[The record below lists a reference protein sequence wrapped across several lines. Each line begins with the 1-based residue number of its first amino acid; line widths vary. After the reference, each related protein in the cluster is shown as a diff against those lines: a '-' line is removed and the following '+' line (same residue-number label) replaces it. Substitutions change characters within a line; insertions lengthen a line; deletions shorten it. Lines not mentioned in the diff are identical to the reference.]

1 MKFLSFFH
9 PIFSLFLSFFH
20 PIFSLFL
27 SFFHPMFSLE
37 KMAQEFF
44 SYSLLVCFKL
54 NRDLCPINF
63 KRIETFKKGEKIGK
77 YVINSFIKKGI
88 VAESYTVLGP
98 DDMMY
103 FMKVFDLRSIPRE
116 QLFEGKEVYEIQL
129 CKELNT
135 DENQNVIRYVDN
147 GEVRKGNQTFHYL
160 VTEFYRGVLL
170 SEAVISEGPFDL
182 EDAVQITLCVL
193 SGLSFIH
200 SRALIHNDI
209 RPSNIM
215 LQELEDG
222 MLMPTIIDLGH
233 ISYMVKGRPTFS
245 VEDLKPF
252 FRAPETFRAV
262 YTVKSD
268 IFSTG
273 ALLYFLIFG
282 KSPWEVDL
290 AAANGDKKLVADAV
304 KKARKQDLIL
314 ETEEV
319 QLPDYM
325 KAILLKALAKKP
337 DDRFAS
343 AADFAQA
350 LLEQVM
356 PELAKKMEEENPNPQ
371 AETPDH
377 DNSGPTITFKKGS
390 GSGFDNVT
398 GRDELKEQL
407 RKEVLFALQ
416 NPEKAKLY
424 KLPAING
431 VLLYG
436 PPGCGKSLVL
446 ESFAEELGFN
456 YSIIKGVEMG
466 HIYQDGVLDNLQRV
480 FDAAEIK
487 APFVLCFDE
496 IEFIAPNP
504 NGEGEDSNITQQ
516 ISALFGMMNNCSKK
530 GILVVATTNR
540 PDLIDQAIMRVG
552 CFDRVFFVPQP
563 DFEARK
569 DIFIDHLKE
578 RPCEE
583 LDFDELAK
591 MSDDFNAGD
600 ITEAVNEAAMTAA
613 YNDVPISQKIL
624 VDVLKYKNPTYS
636 TKTRIGF
643 NKN

>member
-1 MKFLSFFH
+1 M
-9 PIFSLFLSFFH
+9 
-20 PIFSLFL
+20 
-27 SFFHPMFSLE
+27 
-37 KMAQEFF
+37 
-44 SYSLLVCFKL
+44 
-54 NRDLCPINF
+54 
-63 KRIETFKKGEKIGK
+63 ETFKKGEKVGK
-77 YVINSFIKKGI
+77 YVIHSFIKKGI

-103 FMKVFDLRSIPRE
+103 FMKIYDFRSIPHE
-116 QLFEGKEVYEIQL
+116 QLFEGKEVYEIHL

-147 GEVRKGNQTFHYL
+147 GEVKKGNEVYHYL
-160 VTEFYRGVLL
+160 VTEFYRGKLL
-170 SEAVISEGPFDL
+170 FDAVREEGCFDL

-200 SRALIHNDI
+200 SRAMIHNDI

-215 LQELEDG
+215 LQELDDG

-233 ISYMVKGRPTFS
+233 ISYMVKGRPTF
-245 VEDLKPF
+245 VDEDLMPY
-252 FRAPETFRAV
+252 FRAPETFRSV

-273 ALLYFLIFG
+273 ALLYFLMFG
-282 KSPWEVDL
+282 KSPWEEMDL
-290 AAANGDKKLVADAV
+290 RVYDGDKEKIADAV
-304 KKARKQDLIL
+304 KKARKQDLVL

-319 QLPDYM
+319 KLPDYM

-343 AADFAQA
+343 AAEFAQA
-350 LLEQVM
+350 LFEQVM
-356 PELAKKMEEENPNPQ
+356 PELAKRMEEEEARPQ
-371 AETPDH
+371 AEQQGQ

-416 NPEKAKLY
+416 NPEKAKQY

-446 ESFAEELGFN
+446 KSFAEELGFN
-456 YSIIKGVEMG
+456 YTVISGPEMG
-466 HIYQDGVLDNLQRV
+466 HIYQEGVLDNLQRV

-487 APFVLCFDE
+487 APFVICIDE
-496 IEFIAPNP
+496 LEFVAPNP
-504 NGEGEDSNITQQ
+504 NAEGEENVTPQ
-516 ISALFGMMNNCSKK
+516 ISALYSMMNECSKK

-540 PDLIDQAIMRVG
+540 PDLIDQSIMRIG

-569 DIFIDHLKE
+569 DIFMAHLKE
-578 RPCEE
+578 RPCDE

-591 MSDDFNAGD
+591 LSDDFNAGD

-643 NKN
+643 NKGKA

>member
-1 MKFLSFFH
+1 M
-9 PIFSLFLSFFH
+9 
-20 PIFSLFL
+20 
-27 SFFHPMFSLE
+27 
-37 KMAQEFF
+37 Q
-44 SYSLLVCFKL
+44 
-54 NRDLCPINF
+54 
-63 KRIETFKKGEKIGK
+63 TFKKGEKIGK

-103 FMKVFDLRSIPRE
+103 FMKVFDLRSIPHE

-129 CKELNT
+129 CKELNS
-135 DENQNVIRYVDN
+135 DENQNVVRYVDN
-147 GEVRKGNQTFHYL
+147 GEVKKGNAVYHYL
-160 VTEFYRGVLL
+160 VTEFYRGMLL
-170 SEAVISEGPFDL
+170 FDAVRQGGRFDL

-215 LQELEDG
+215 LQELDDG

-233 ISYMVKGRPTFS
+233 ISYMVKGRPTFAD
-245 VEDLKPF
+245 EDLMPY

-273 ALLYFLIFG
+273 ALLYFLLFG
-282 KSPWEVDL
+282 KSPWEEIDL
-290 AAANGDKKLVADAV
+290 RTFEGDKQKIAEAL
-304 KKARKQDLIL
+304 KKARKQDLVL
-314 ETEEV
+314 ETDEV
-319 QLPDYM
+319 KLPDYM
-325 KAILLKALAKKP
+325 KAILLKALAKKA

-343 AADFAQA
+343 AAEFAQA
-350 LLEQVM
+350 LFEQVM
-356 PELAKKMEEENPNPQ
+356 PELAKRMEEEEAKPQ
-371 AETPDH
+371 DEAQVQ
-377 DNSGPTITFKKGS
+377 DNSGPVITFKKGS

-456 YSIIKGVEMG
+456 YSIIRGPEMG
-466 HIYQDGVLDNLQRV
+466 HIYQEGVLDNLQRV

-487 APFVLCFDE
+487 APFVICIDE
-496 IEFIAPNP
+496 LEFVAPNP
-504 NGEGEDSNITQQ
+504 NAEGEENVTPQ
-516 ISALFGMMNNCSKK
+516 ISALYGMMNGCSKK

-540 PDLIDQAIMRVG
+540 PDLIDQSIMRIG

-569 DIFIDHLKE
+569 DIFIDHLKD

-583 LDFDELAK
+583 LDYDELAR

-643 NKN
+643 NKK

>member
-1 MKFLSFFH
+1 M
-9 PIFSLFLSFFH
+9 
-20 PIFSLFL
+20 
-27 SFFHPMFSLE
+27 
-37 KMAQEFF
+37 
-44 SYSLLVCFKL
+44 
-54 NRDLCPINF
+54 
-63 KRIETFKKGEKIGK
+63 ETFKKGEKIGK
-77 YVINSFIKKGI
+77 YVIHSFIKKGI
-88 VAESYTVLGP
+88 VAESYSVLGP

-103 FMKVFDLRSIPRE
+103 FMKIYDFHSIPHE
-116 QLFEGKEVYEIQL
+116 QLFEGKEVYEIHL

-147 GEVRKGNQTFHYL
+147 GEVKKGNVVYHYL
-160 VTEFYRGVLL
+160 VTEFYRGVTLY
-170 SEAVISEGPFDL
+170 EAVRKDGRFDL

-193 SGLSFIH
+193 SGLAYIH
-200 SRALIHNDI
+200 SCALIHNDI

-215 LQELEDG
+215 LQELDDG

-233 ISYMVKGRPTFS
+233 ISYMVKGRPTFA
-245 VEDLKPF
+245 VEDLMPY
-252 FRAPETFRAV
+252 FRAPETFRSV

-282 KSPWEVDL
+282 KSPWEVVDL
-290 AAANGDKKLVADAV
+290 RPFDGDKEMITGAV
-304 KKARKQDLIL
+304 RMARKKDLIL

-319 QLPDYM
+319 KLPDYL

-337 DDRFAS
+337 EDRFAS
-343 AADFAQA
+343 ANEFAQV
-350 LLEQVM
+350 LYEQVM
-356 PELAKKMEEENPNPQ
+356 PELAKRVEEDNANAEPQ
-371 AETPDH
+371 TEDEGEVNAPIF
-377 DNSGPTITFKKGS
+377 TIKKGS

-398 GRDELKEQL
+398 GRDELKEQI

-424 KLPAING
+424 RLPAING

-446 ESFAEELGFN
+446 RSFAEELGFN
-456 YSIIKGVEMG
+456 YTIIKGPEMG

-496 IEFIAPNP
+496 LEFIAPNP
-504 NGEGEDSNITQQ
+504 NGDGQDGSITPQ
-516 ISALFGMMNNCSKK
+516 ITTLFGMMNNCSQK

-540 PDLIDQAIMRVG
+540 PDLIDQSIMRVG
-552 CFDRVFFVPQP
+552 CFDRVFYVPQP

-569 DIFIDHLKE
+569 DIFMAHLKD

-591 MSDDFNAGD
+591 MAADFNAGD
-600 ITEAVNEAAMTAA
+600 IAEAVDEAAMTAA

-643 NKN
+643 NKK

>member
-1 MKFLSFFH
+1 MPKY
-9 PIFSLFLSFFH
+9 FSR
-20 PIFSLFL
+20 
-27 SFFHPMFSLE
+27 M
-37 KMAQEFF
+37 Q
-44 SYSLLVCFKL
+44 
-54 NRDLCPINF
+54 
-63 KRIETFKKGEKIGK
+63 TFKKGEKIGK
-77 YVINSFIKKGI
+77 YVIHSFIKKGI

-103 FMKVFDLRSIPRE
+103 FMKIYDLRSIPHE

-147 GEVRKGNQTFHYL
+147 GEVKKSNTVYHYL
-160 VTEFYRGVLL
+160 VTEFYRGKLL
-170 SEAVISEGPFDL
+170 LNAVREEGRFDL

-193 SGLSFIH
+193 AGLSYIH
-200 SRALIHNDI
+200 SCALIHNDI

-215 LQELEDG
+215 LQELDDG

-233 ISYMVKGRPTFS
+233 ISYMVKGRPTFAD
-245 VEDLKPF
+245 EDLMPY
-252 FRAPETFRAV
+252 FRAPETFRSV

-273 ALLYFLIFG
+273 ALLYFLLFS
-282 KSPWEVDL
+282 KAPWEDL
-290 AAANGDKKLVADAV
+290 DLRTFKGDKQKIADAV
-304 KKARKQDLIL
+304 KKARKKDLIL

-319 QLPDYM
+319 RLPDYM
-325 KAILLKALAKKP
+325 KGILQKALAKKP
-337 DDRFAS
+337 EDRFAS
-343 AADFAQA
+343 AGEFAQA
-350 LLEQVM
+350 LFEQAM
-356 PELAKKMEEENPNPQ
+356 PDLAKMMVEEEGNGESQ
-371 AETPDH
+371 ADTQNQ
-377 DNSGPTITFKKGS
+377 DNSAPPIIIKKGS
-390 GSGFDNVT
+390 GNGFDNVT

-416 NPEKAKLY
+416 NPEKAKAY
-424 KLPAING
+424 RLPAING

-466 HIYQDGVLDNLQRV
+466 HIYQDGVLDNLQRI

-487 APFVLCFDE
+487 SPFVLCFDE
-496 IEFIAPNP
+496 LEFVAPNS
-504 NGEGEDSNITQQ
+504 NLDGEEGNITPQ
-516 ISALFGMMNNCSKK
+516 ISAFFGMLNNCSSK

-569 DIFIDHLKE
+569 DIFMAHLKD

-591 MSDDFNAGD
+591 MADDFNAGD
-600 ITEAVNEAAMTAA
+600 IAETVNEAAMTAA

-624 VDVLKYKNPTYS
+624 VDVLKYKHPTYS
-636 TKTRIGF
+636 SKTRIGF
-643 NKN
+643 TKN

>member
-1 MKFLSFFH
+1 M
-9 PIFSLFLSFFH
+9 
-20 PIFSLFL
+20 
-27 SFFHPMFSLE
+27 
-37 KMAQEFF
+37 
-44 SYSLLVCFKL
+44 
-54 NRDLCPINF
+54 
-63 KRIETFKKGEKIGK
+63 ETFKRGEKIGK
-77 YVINSFIKKGI
+77 YVINSFIKKGA

-103 FMKVFDLRSIPRE
+103 FMKIYDFGKIPHE
-116 QLFEGKEVYEIQL
+116 QLFQGKEVYEIQL

-135 DENQNVIRYVDN
+135 DENQNVVRYVDN
-147 GEVRKGNQTFHYL
+147 GEVRKGSVSYHYL
-160 VTEFYRGVLL
+160 VTEFYRGISLYD
-170 SEAVISEGPFDL
+170 AVRNEGRFDL

-193 SGLSFIH
+193 TGLTFIH

-215 LQELEDG
+215 LQEMDDG
-222 MLMPTIIDLGH
+222 MFLPTIIDLGH
-233 ISYMVKGRPTFS
+233 ISYMVKGRPTFID
-245 VEDLKPF
+245 EDLMPY

-282 KSPWEVDL
+282 NSPWETMDL
-290 AAANGDKKLVADAV
+290 RTLEGDKQKIADAV
-304 KKARKQDLIL
+304 KKARKQDLVL
-314 ETEEV
+314 ETDEV

-337 DDRFAS
+337 DDRFTS
-343 AADFAQA
+343 AAEFAQA
-350 LLEQVM
+350 LYEQVM
-356 PELAKKMEEENPNPQ
+356 PELAKRMEEN
-371 AETPDH
+371 ETQNGDSS
-377 DNSGPTITFKKGS
+377 DLQQQSGGAVQITFKKGS
-390 GSGFDNVT
+390 GNGFDKVT
-398 GRDELKEQL
+398 GRDDLKEQL

-416 NPEKAKLY
+416 NPEKAEKY

-456 YSIIKGVEMG
+456 YSMIKAAEFGN
-466 HIYQDGVLDNLQRV
+466 IYQEGVLDNLQRL

-496 IEFIAPNP
+496 MEFLAPNP
-504 NGEGEDSNITQQ
+504 KADGEEVGVTAQ
-516 ISALFGMMNNCSKK
+516 ISALFGLLNDCSKK

-540 PDLIDQAIMRVG
+540 PDMIDQSIMRVG

-569 DIFIDHLKE
+569 DIFMDHLKD

-636 TKTRIGF
+636 TKTKIGF

>member
-1 MKFLSFFH
+1 M
-9 PIFSLFLSFFH
+9 
-20 PIFSLFL
+20 
-27 SFFHPMFSLE
+27 
-37 KMAQEFF
+37 Q
-44 SYSLLVCFKL
+44 
-54 NRDLCPINF
+54 
-63 KRIETFKKGEKIGK
+63 TFKKGEKIGK
-77 YVINSFIKKGI
+77 YVINSFIKKGA

-103 FMKVFDLRSIPRE
+103 FMKIYELQSIPRE

-129 CKELNT
+129 CKELNS
-135 DENQNVIRYVDN
+135 DDYANVVRYVDN
-147 GEVRKGNQTFHYL
+147 GEVKKSNVVYHYL
-160 VTEFYRGVLL
+160 VTEFYRGITLYD
-170 SEAVISEGPFDL
+170 AVRNEGRFDL

-215 LQELEDG
+215 LQELDDG

-233 ISYMVKGRPTFS
+233 ISYMVKGRPTFAD
-245 VEDLKPF
+245 EDLMPY
-252 FRAPETFRAV
+252 FRAPETFRSV

-273 ALLYFLIFG
+273 ALLYFLMFG
-282 KSPWEVDL
+282 KSPWEDMDL
-290 AAANGDKKLVADAV
+290 RPFNGDKKKIADAV

-314 ETEEV
+314 ETDEV
-319 QLPDYM
+319 KLPDYM
-325 KAILLKALAKKP
+325 KAILLKAMAKKP
-337 DDRFAS
+337 EDRFGS
-343 AADFAQA
+343 AAEFAQD
-350 LLEQVM
+350 LMQQVM
-356 PELAKKMEEENPNPQ
+356 PELAKRMEEGEPNTQ
-371 AETPDH
+371 QEEEQEQ
-377 DNSGPTITFKKGS
+377 DNKAPIITFKKGS

-466 HIYQDGVLDNLQRV
+466 HIYQQGVLDNLQRV

-496 IEFIAPNP
+496 LEFIAPNP
-504 NGEGEDSNITQQ
+504 NGDGEEGNITPQ
-516 ISALFGMMNNCSKK
+516 ISAFFGMLNHCSEK

-569 DIFIDHLKE
+569 DIFMDHLKD

-583 LDFDELAK
+583 LDYDELAK
-591 MSDDFNAGD
+591 ISDDFNAGD

-643 NKN
+643 NKS

>member
-1 MKFLSFFH
+1 M
-9 PIFSLFLSFFH
+9 
-20 PIFSLFL
+20 
-27 SFFHPMFSLE
+27 
-37 KMAQEFF
+37 
-44 SYSLLVCFKL
+44 
-54 NRDLCPINF
+54 
-63 KRIETFKKGEKIGK
+63 ETFKKGEKIGK
-77 YVINSFIKKGI
+77 YVIDSFIKKGV

-103 FMKVFDLRSIPRE
+103 FMKVFDLKSIPHE
-116 QLFEGKEVYEIQL
+116 QLFEGKEVYEIHL

-147 GEVRKGNQTFHYL
+147 GEVKKGNQTFHYL
-160 VTEFYRGVLL
+160 VTEFYRGISLL
-170 SEAVISEGPFDL
+170 DAVKQDGRFDL
-182 EDAVQITLCVL
+182 EDAVQIILCVL

-215 LQELEDG
+215 LQELDDG

-233 ISYMVKGRPTFS
+233 ISYMVQGRPTFS
-245 VEDLKPF
+245 VEDLMPY

-282 KSPWEVDL
+282 KSPWEMMDL
-290 AAANGDKKLVADAV
+290 RNVRDKKKIADAV
-304 KKARKQDLIL
+304 KKARMQDLIL

-319 QLPDYM
+319 KLPDYV
-325 KAILLKALAKKP
+325 KVILQKALAKRP
-337 DDRFAS
+337 NDRFAS
-343 AADFAQA
+343 AAEFAQA

-356 PELAKKMEEENPNPQ
+356 PELAKRIEEDETNPQ
-371 AETPDH
+371 AEAQSQ
-377 DNSGPTITFKKGS
+377 DNSGPTITIRKGS

-416 NPEKAKLY
+416 NPEKAKMY
-424 KLPAING
+424 KLPTING

-446 ESFAEELGFN
+446 SSFAEELGFN
-456 YSIIKGVEMG
+456 YTIIRGPEMG

-487 APFVLCFDE
+487 APFVICIDE
-496 IEFIAPNP
+496 LEFLAPNP
-504 NGEGEDSNITQQ
+504 NAEGEENVTPQ
-516 ISALFGMMNNCSKK
+516 ISALYGMMNECSKK

-540 PDLIDQAIMRVG
+540 PDLIDQSIMRIG

-569 DIFIDHLKE
+569 DIFMDHLKD

-643 NKN
+643 HK

>member
-1 MKFLSFFH
+1 M
-9 PIFSLFLSFFH
+9 
-20 PIFSLFL
+20 
-27 SFFHPMFSLE
+27 
-37 KMAQEFF
+37 
-44 SYSLLVCFKL
+44 
-54 NRDLCPINF
+54 
-63 KRIETFKKGEKIGK
+63 ETFKKGEKIGK
-77 YVINSFIKKGI
+77 YVINSFIKKGA
-88 VAESYTVLGP
+88 VAESYTALGP

-103 FMKVFDLRSIPRE
+103 FIKVFDLGSIPKE

-129 CKELNT
+129 CRELHSE
-135 DENQNVIRYVDN
+135 ENENVIRFVDK
-147 GEVRKGNQTFHYL
+147 GEVRKGENRYHYL
-160 VTEFYRGVLL
+160 VTEFYRGELL
-170 SEAVISEGPFDL
+170 SDSVAQEGPFDL

-193 SGLSFIH
+193 NGLTYIH

-215 LQELEDG
+215 LQEMDDG
-222 MLMPTIIDLGH
+222 MLLPTIIDLGH
-233 ISYMVKGRPTFS
+233 ISYMVKGRPTFY
-245 VEDLKPF
+245 VDDLMPF
-252 FRAPETFRAV
+252 YRAPETFRGI

-273 ALLYFLIFG
+273 ALLYYLIFG
-282 KSPWEVDL
+282 KAPWETDL
-290 AAANGDKKLVADAV
+290 TACQGDKNKIKDSVKTARRAELV
-304 KKARKQDLIL
+304 L
-314 ETEEV
+314 ETEKIK
-319 QLPDYM
+319 LPDYM
-325 KAILLKALAKKP
+325 KAILTKALDKKP
-337 DDRFAS
+337 DKRFGTAEEFS
-343 AADFAQA
+343 QA
-350 LLEQVM
+350 LIEHLM
-356 PELAKKMEEENPNPQ
+356 PESTQMEEQQ
-371 AETPDH
+371 AENEESQNTTVIP
-377 DNSGPTITFKKGS
+377 ITFKKGS
-390 GSGFDNVT
+390 GNGFDNVT

-416 NPEKAKLY
+416 NPEKAKIY
-424 KLPAING
+424 RLPAING

-456 YSIIKGVEMG
+456 YTMIKAAEFGN
-466 HIYQDGVLDNLQRV
+466 IYQDGVLDNLQRL

-496 IEFIAPNP
+496 LEFLAPNP
-504 NGEGEDSNITQQ
+504 NADGEESTITPQ
-516 ISALFGMMNNCSKK
+516 IASLFGMINECSQK
-530 GILVVATTNR
+530 GLLVAATTNR

-569 DIFIDHLKE
+569 DIFREHLKN

-591 MSDDFNAGD
+591 ISDDFNAGD

-636 TKTRIGF
+636 TKKRIGF

>member
-1 MKFLSFFH
+1 M
-9 PIFSLFLSFFH
+9 
-20 PIFSLFL
+20 
-27 SFFHPMFSLE
+27 
-37 KMAQEFF
+37 
-44 SYSLLVCFKL
+44 
-54 NRDLCPINF
+54 
-63 KRIETFKKGEKIGK
+63 ETFKKGEKIGK

-103 FMKVFDLRSIPRE
+103 FMKIYELRSIPHE

-135 DENQNVIRYVDN
+135 VENQNVVRYVDN
-147 GEVRKGNQTFHYL
+147 GEVKKGNTVYHYL

-170 SEAVISEGPFDL
+170 LDAVREEGRFDL

-200 SRALIHNDI
+200 SCALIHNDI

-233 ISYMVKGRPTFS
+233 ISYMVKGRPTFAD
-245 VEDLKPF
+245 EDLMPY
-252 FRAPETFRAV
+252 FRAPETFRSV

-282 KSPWEVDL
+282 KSPWETMDL
-290 AAANGDKKLVADAV
+290 RPLAGDKQKIAEAV
-304 KKARKQDLIL
+304 KKARKQDLVL
-314 ETEEV
+314 ETDEV
-319 QLPDYM
+319 KLPDYM
-325 KAILLKALAKKP
+325 KAILMKALAKRP
-337 DDRFAS
+337 NDRFAS
-343 AADFAQA
+343 AAEFAQA

-356 PELAKKMEEENPNPQ
+356 PELAKRLEEG
-371 AETPDH
+371 ETNASQTEEQGQV
-377 DNSGPTITFKKGS
+377 NSGPTVTFKKGS
-390 GSGFDNVT
+390 GNGFDNVT

-407 RKEVLFALQ
+407 RKEVLFAMQ

-424 KLPAING
+424 RLPAING

-456 YSIIKGVEMG
+456 YTIIRGPEMG
-466 HIYQDGVLDNLQRV
+466 HIYQEGVLDNLQRL

-487 APFVLCFDE
+487 APFVICIDE
-496 IEFIAPNP
+496 LEFLAPNP
-504 NGEGEDSNITQQ
+504 NAAGEENVTPQ
-516 ISALFGMMNNCSKK
+516 ISALYSMMNGCSKK

-540 PDLIDQAIMRVG
+540 PDLIDQSIMRVG

-569 DIFIDHLKE
+569 DIFIDHLKD

-643 NKN
+643 NKK

>member
-1 MKFLSFFH
+1 M
-9 PIFSLFLSFFH
+9 
-20 PIFSLFL
+20 
-27 SFFHPMFSLE
+27 
-37 KMAQEFF
+37 
-44 SYSLLVCFKL
+44 
-54 NRDLCPINF
+54 
-63 KRIETFKKGEKIGK
+63 
-77 YVINSFIKKGI
+77 
-88 VAESYTVLGP
+88 
-98 DDMMY
+98 
-103 FMKVFDLRSIPRE
+103 
-116 QLFEGKEVYEIQL
+116 
-129 CKELNT
+129 
-135 DENQNVIRYVDN
+135 DN
-147 GEVRKGNQTFHYL
+147 GEVRKGNAIYHYL
-160 VTEFYRGVLL
+160 VTEFYRGVTLYD
-170 SEAVISEGPFDL
+170 AVKGEGRFDL

-233 ISYMVKGRPTFS
+233 ISYMVKGRPTF
-245 VEDLKPF
+245 VDEDLMPY

-282 KSPWEVDL
+282 KAPWEDL
-290 AAANGDKKLVADAV
+290 DLRVFEGDKQKIADEV
-304 KKARKQDLIL
+304 KKARKQDLVL

-319 QLPDYM
+319 KLPDYM

-337 DDRFAS
+337 EGRFTSTAE
-343 AADFAQA
+343 FAQA

-356 PELAKKMEEENPNPQ
+356 PELAKQMEEEAKPQ
-371 AETPDH
+371 TEQQGQ

-390 GSGFDNVT
+390 GNGFDNVT

-416 NPEKAKLY
+416 NPEKAKQY

-446 ESFAEELGFN
+446 RSFAEELGFN
-456 YSIIKGVEMG
+456 YTVISGPEMG
-466 HIYQDGVLDNLQRV
+466 HIYQEGVLDNLQRV

-487 APFVLCFDE
+487 APFVICIDE
-496 IEFIAPNP
+496 LEFLAPNP
-504 NGEGEDSNITQQ
+504 NAEGEENVTPQ
-516 ISALFGMMNNCSKK
+516 ISALYGMMNECAKK
-530 GILVVATTNR
+530 DILVVATTNR
-540 PDLIDQAIMRVG
+540 PDLIDQSIMRIG

-569 DIFIDHLKE
+569 DIFMAHLKE

-591 MSDDFNAGD
+591 LSDDFNAGD

-643 NKN
+643 NKG

>member
-1 MKFLSFFH
+1 M
-9 PIFSLFLSFFH
+9 
-20 PIFSLFL
+20 
-27 SFFHPMFSLE
+27 
-37 KMAQEFF
+37 Q
-44 SYSLLVCFKL
+44 
-54 NRDLCPINF
+54 
-63 KRIETFKKGEKIGK
+63 TFKKGEKIGK

-103 FMKVFDLRSIPRE
+103 FMKIFELQSIPHE

-135 DENQNVIRYVDN
+135 DENQNVVRYVDN
-147 GEVRKGNQTFHYL
+147 GEVKKSNVVYHYL
-160 VTEFYRGVLL
+160 VTEFYRGMLL
-170 SEAVISEGPFDL
+170 FDAVRQEGPFDL

-193 SGLSFIH
+193 TGLSFIH

-215 LQELEDG
+215 LQELDDG

-233 ISYMVKGRPTFS
+233 ISYMVKGRPTF
-245 VEDLKPF
+245 VDEDLMPY
-252 FRAPETFRAV
+252 FRAPETFHAV

-273 ALLYFLIFG
+273 ALLYFLLFG
-282 KSPWEVDL
+282 KSPWEDMDL
-290 AAANGDKKLVADAV
+290 RTLDGDKQKIADAV
-304 KKARKQDLIL
+304 KKARKQDLVL
-314 ETEEV
+314 ETDKV
-319 QLPDYM
+319 KLPDYM

-337 DDRFAS
+337 NDRFAS
-343 AADFAQA
+343 AAEFAQA
-350 LLEQVM
+350 LFEQVM
-356 PELAKKMEEENPNPQ
+356 PELAKRMDEETPNANPQ
-371 AETPDH
+371 TEQ
-377 DNSGPTITFKKGS
+377 NQNNEGPVITFKKGS

-407 RKEVLFALQ
+407 RKEVLFALH

-456 YSIIKGVEMG
+456 YTIIRGPEFG
-466 HIYQDGVLDNLQRV
+466 HIYMDGVLDNLQRV

-487 APFVLCFDE
+487 APFIICIDE
-496 IEFIAPNP
+496 LEFLAPNP
-504 NGEGEDSNITQQ
+504 NAEGEENVTPQ
-516 ISALFGMMNNCSKK
+516 ISALYGMMNECSKK

-540 PDLIDQAIMRVG
+540 PDLIDQSIMRVG

-569 DIFIDHLKE
+569 DIFIDHLKD

-583 LDFDELAK
+583 LDFDELAR

-643 NKN
+643 NKK

>member
-1 MKFLSFFH
+1 MTL
-9 PIFSLFLSFFH
+9 P
-20 PIFSLFL
+20 
-27 SFFHPMFSLE
+27 
-37 KMAQEFF
+37 
-44 SYSLLVCFKL
+44 LVCFKL

-63 KRIETFKKGEKIGK
+63 TIMQTFKKGEKIGK
-77 YVINSFIKKGI
+77 YVIHSFIKKGI

-103 FMKVFDLRSIPRE
+103 FMKIYELQRIPRE

-147 GEVRKGNQTFHYL
+147 GEVRKGNAVYHYL
-160 VTEFYRGVLL
+160 VTEYYRGSLL
-170 SEAVISEGPFDL
+170 LDAVREGGRFDL
-182 EDAVQITLCVL
+182 EDAVQIILCVL
-193 SGLSFIH
+193 GGLSFIH
-200 SRALIHNDI
+200 SCALIHNDI

-215 LQELEDG
+215 LQEMEDG

-233 ISYMVKGRPTFS
+233 ISYMVKGRPTFAD
-245 VEDLKPF
+245 EDLMPY

-273 ALLYFLIFG
+273 ALLYFLLFG
-282 KSPWEVDL
+282 KSPWEGPDL
-290 AAANGDKKLVADAV
+290 RLLDGDKQKIADAV
-304 KKARKQDLIL
+304 KKARKQELVL

-319 QLPDYM
+319 KLPDYM

-337 DDRFAS
+337 EDRFAS
-343 AADFAQA
+343 ANEFAQA
-350 LLEQVM
+350 LFEQVM
-356 PELAKKMEEENPNPQ
+356 PELAKRMEEEDTNVTPQ
-371 AETPDH
+371 VEGQSQ

-416 NPEKAKLY
+416 NPEKAKAY

-466 HIYQDGVLDNLQRV
+466 HIYQQGVLDNLQRV

-496 IEFIAPNP
+496 LEFIAPNP
-504 NGEGEDSNITQQ
+504 NGDGEEGSITPQ
-516 ISALFGMMNNCSKK
+516 ISALFGMMNNCSQK

-569 DIFIDHLKE
+569 DIFMNHLKD

-591 MSDDFNAGD
+591 LSDDFNAGD

-643 NKN
+643 NKG

>member
-1 MKFLSFFH
+1 M
-9 PIFSLFLSFFH
+9 
-20 PIFSLFL
+20 
-27 SFFHPMFSLE
+27 
-37 KMAQEFF
+37 Q
-44 SYSLLVCFKL
+44 
-54 NRDLCPINF
+54 
-63 KRIETFKKGEKIGK
+63 TFKKGEKIGK

-88 VAESYTVLGP
+88 VAESYSVLGP

-103 FMKVFDLRSIPRE
+103 FMKIYDLRNIPHE

-129 CKELNT
+129 CKELNS
-135 DENQNVIRYVDN
+135 DENQNVVRYVDN
-147 GEVRKGNQTFHYL
+147 GEVKKGNAVYHYL
-160 VTEFYRGVLL
+160 VTEFYRGMTLYD
-170 SEAVISEGPFDL
+170 AVRGEGPFDL

-215 LQELEDG
+215 LQELDDG

-233 ISYMVKGRPTFS
+233 ISYMVKGRPTF
-245 VEDLKPF
+245 VDEDLMPY

-273 ALLYFLIFG
+273 ALLYFLMFG
-282 KSPWEVDL
+282 KAPWEGMDL
-290 AAANGDKKLVADAV
+290 RTLDGDKQKIAEEV
-304 KKARKQDLIL
+304 KKARKQDLVL

-319 QLPDYM
+319 KLPDYM
-325 KAILLKALAKKP
+325 KAILMKALAKKP
-337 DDRFAS
+337 EDRFGS
-343 AADFAQA
+343 AAEFAQD
-350 LLEQVM
+350 LFEKVI
-356 PELAKKMEEENPNPQ
+356 PELAKRIEEEEVNPQ
-371 AETPDH
+371 AEQQGH
-377 DNSGPTITFKKGS
+377 DNTGPTITFKKGS

-398 GRDELKEQL
+398 GRNELKEQL

-416 NPEKAKLY
+416 NPEKAEKY

-446 ESFAEELGFN
+446 RSFAEELGFN
-456 YSIIKGVEMG
+456 YTVISGPEMG
-466 HIYQDGVLDNLQRV
+466 HIYQEGVLDNLQRV

-487 APFVLCFDE
+487 APFVICIDE
-496 IEFIAPNP
+496 LEFVAPNP
-504 NGEGEDSNITQQ
+504 NAEGEENVTPQ
-516 ISALFGMMNNCSKK
+516 ISALYGMMNECSKK

-540 PDLIDQAIMRVG
+540 PDLIDQSIMRIG

-569 DIFIDHLKE
+569 DIFMAHLKE

-583 LDFDELAK
+583 LDYDELAK
-591 MSDDFNAGD
+591 LSDDFNAGD

-643 NKN
+643 NKS

>member
-1 MKFLSFFH
+1 M
-9 PIFSLFLSFFH
+9 
-20 PIFSLFL
+20 
-27 SFFHPMFSLE
+27 
-37 KMAQEFF
+37 
-44 SYSLLVCFKL
+44 
-54 NRDLCPINF
+54 
-63 KRIETFKKGEKIGK
+63 ETFKKGEKIGK
-77 YVINSFIKKGI
+77 YVINSFIKKGA

-103 FMKVFDLRSIPRE
+103 FMKVYDLGSIPHE

-135 DENQNVIRYVDN
+135 DENQNVVRYVDN
-147 GEVRKGNQTFHYL
+147 GEVRKGNSVYHYL
-160 VTEFYRGVLL
+160 VTEFYRGMLL
-170 SEAVISEGPFDL
+170 LDAVRQEGRFDL

-193 SGLSFIH
+193 SGLAFIH
-200 SRALIHNDI
+200 SCALIHNDI

-215 LQELEDG
+215 LQELDDG

-233 ISYMVKGRPTFS
+233 ISYMVKGRPTFAD
-245 VEDLKPF
+245 EDLMPY

-282 KSPWEVDL
+282 KAPWEEMDL
-290 AAANGDKKLVADAV
+290 RVLDGDKQKIADAV
-304 KKARKQDLIL
+304 KKARKQALVL

-319 QLPDYM
+319 KLPDYM

-337 DDRFAS
+337 EDRFAS
-343 AADFAQA
+343 AGEFAQA
-350 LLEQVM
+350 LFEQVM
-356 PELAKKMEEENPNPQ
+356 PELAKMMEEDETNVVSQ
-371 AETPDH
+371 ADGQTQ

-416 NPEKAKLY
+416 NPEKAKSY

-466 HIYQDGVLDNLQRV
+466 HIYQQGVLDNLQRV

-496 IEFIAPNP
+496 LEFIAPNP
-504 NGEGEDSNITQQ
+504 NAEGEEGNITPQ
-516 ISALFGMMNNCSKK
+516 ISAFFGMLNNCSKK

-540 PDLIDQAIMRVG
+540 PDLIDQSIMRIG

-569 DIFIDHLKE
+569 DIFMAHLKD
-578 RPCEE
+578 RPCDE
-583 LDFDELAK
+583 LDYDELARL
-591 MSDDFNAGD
+591 SDDFNAGD

>member
-1 MKFLSFFH
+1 M
-9 PIFSLFLSFFH
+9 
-20 PIFSLFL
+20 
-27 SFFHPMFSLE
+27 
-37 KMAQEFF
+37 
-44 SYSLLVCFKL
+44 
-54 NRDLCPINF
+54 
-63 KRIETFKKGEKIGK
+63 ETFKKGEKIGK
-77 YVINSFIKKGI
+77 YVINSFIKKGV

-103 FMKVFDLRSIPRE
+103 FMKIYELQNIPRE

-135 DENQNVIRYVDN
+135 DDNVNVVRYVDN
-147 GEVRKGNQTFHYL
+147 GEVRKGNTVFHYL
-160 VTEFYRGVLL
+160 VTKFYRGILL
-170 SEAVISEGPFDL
+170 YEAVKQGGPFDL

-215 LQELEDG
+215 LQELDDG

-233 ISYMVKGRPTFS
+233 ISYMVKGRPTF
-245 VEDLKPF
+245 VDEDLMPF

-273 ALLYFLIFG
+273 ALLYYLIFG

-290 AAANGDKKLVADAV
+290 AQMLNSKTAV
-304 KKARKQDLIL
+304 KEAVRLARRKELVL
-314 ETEEV
+314 ETDEV
-319 QLPDYM
+319 KLPDYM

-337 DDRFAS
+337 EDRFGS
-343 AADFAQA
+343 AAEFAQD
-350 LLEQVM
+350 LIEQVM
-356 PELAKKMEEENPNPQ
+356 PELAKRMEESDTNVPESEEQGQVN
-371 AETPDH
+371 T
-377 DNSGPTITFKKGS
+377 GPVITFKKGS
-390 GSGFDNVT
+390 GRGFDNVT

-407 RKEVLFALQ
+407 RKEVLFALH
-416 NPEKAKLY
+416 NPEKAKEY

-446 ESFAEELGFN
+446 ESIAEELGFN

-466 HIYQDGVLDNLQRV
+466 HIYQEGVLDNLQRV

-496 IEFIAPNP
+496 LEFVAPNP
-504 NGEGEDSNITQQ
+504 NADGEEGNITPQ
-516 ISALFGMMNNCSKK
+516 ISAFFSMLNNCSKK

-540 PDLIDQAIMRVG
+540 PDLIDQAIIRVG

-569 DIFIDHLKE
+569 DIFLDHLQD

-583 LDFDELAK
+583 LDFDELR
-591 MSDDFNAGD
+591 
-600 ITEAVNEAAMTAA
+600 
-613 YNDVPISQKIL
+613 P
-624 VDVLKYKNPTYS
+624 P
-636 TKTRIGF
+636 
-643 NKN
+643 

>member
-1 MKFLSFFH
+1 M
-9 PIFSLFLSFFH
+9 
-20 PIFSLFL
+20 
-27 SFFHPMFSLE
+27 
-37 KMAQEFF
+37 Q
-44 SYSLLVCFKL
+44 
-54 NRDLCPINF
+54 
-63 KRIETFKKGEKIGK
+63 TFKKGEKVGK
-77 YVINSFIKKGI
+77 YVVHSFIKKGI

-103 FMKVFDLRSIPRE
+103 FMKMYDFRSIPRE
-116 QLFEGKEVYEIQL
+116 QLFEGKEVYEIHL
-129 CKELNT
+129 CKELNAE
-135 DENQNVIRYVDN
+135 ENQNVIRYVDN
-147 GEVRKGNQTFHYL
+147 GEVKKGNVTYHYL
-160 VTEFYRGVLL
+160 VTEYYRGVLL
-170 SEAVISEGPFDL
+170 SEAIATDGRFDL

-193 SGLSFIH
+193 SGLSYIH
-200 SRALIHNDI
+200 SCALIHNDI
-209 RPSNIM
+209 RPSNII
-215 LQELEDG
+215 LQELDDG

-233 ISYMVKGRPTFS
+233 ISYMVKGRPTF
-245 VEDLKPF
+245 VVDDLKPF
-252 FRAPETFRAV
+252 FRAPETFRSV

-273 ALLYFLIFG
+273 ALLYYLIFG
-282 KSPWEVDL
+282 MSPWEVDL
-290 AAANGDKKLVADAV
+290 GGKEHDKLALKLAVRKARSHKLV
-304 KKARKQDLIL
+304 L
-314 ETEEV
+314 ETDEV
-319 QLPDYM
+319 KIPDYM
-325 KAILLKALAKKP
+325 KAILLKALALKP

-343 AADFAQA
+343 AAEFAEA
-350 LLEQVM
+350 LLQQLMPHLAENQENNEQPVANGN
-356 PELAKKMEEENPNPQ
+356 ESQENN
-371 AETPDH
+371 
-377 DNSGPTITFKKGS
+377 GPVITFKKGS

-424 KLPAING
+424 RLPAING

-466 HIYQDGVLDNLQRV
+466 HIYQEGVLDNLQRV

-496 IEFIAPNP
+496 LEFIAPNP
-504 NGEGEDSNITQQ
+504 NADGEESNITPQ
-516 ISALFGMMNNCSKK
+516 ISALFGMMNECSKK

-569 DIFIDHLKE
+569 DIFMDHLKD

-643 NKN
+643 NKG

>member
-1 MKFLSFFH
+1 M
-9 PIFSLFLSFFH
+9 
-20 PIFSLFL
+20 
-27 SFFHPMFSLE
+27 
-37 KMAQEFF
+37 Q
-44 SYSLLVCFKL
+44 
-54 NRDLCPINF
+54 
-63 KRIETFKKGEKIGK
+63 TFKKGEKVGK
-77 YVINSFIKKGI
+77 YVIHSFIKQGA

-103 FMKVFDLRSIPRE
+103 FMKIFDFGSIPHE
-116 QLFEGKEVYEIQL
+116 QLFQGKEVYEIQL
-129 CKELNT
+129 CRELST
-135 DENQNVIRYVDN
+135 DESENVVRYIDN
-147 GEVRKGNQTFHYL
+147 GEIRKGETRYHYL
-160 VTEFYRGVLL
+160 VTEFYRGDILFD
-170 SEAVISEGPFDL
+170 AVAKDGTFDL
-182 EDAVQITLCVL
+182 EDAAQITLCVL
-193 SGLSFIH
+193 GALSYIH

-209 RPSNIM
+209 RPSNII
-215 LQELEDG
+215 LQELDDG
-222 MLMPTIIDLGH
+222 MLLPTIIDLGH
-233 ISYMVKGRPTFS
+233 ISYMVKGRPTFFD
-245 VEDLKPF
+245 EDLMPF
-252 FRAPETFRAV
+252 YRAPETFRGI

-268 IFSTG
+268 VFSTG
-273 ALLYFLIFG
+273 ALLYYLIFG
-282 KSPWEVDL
+282 KSPWETDL
-290 AAANGDKKLVADAV
+290 SACKGNKDKIRDLV
-304 KKARKQDLIL
+304 KKTRREELML

-319 QLPDYM
+319 KLPDYM

-337 DDRFAS
+337 DDRFHS
-343 AADFAQA
+343 AVEFAEA
-350 LLEQVM
+350 IAEQLM
-356 PELAKKMEEENPNPQ
+356 PELAKRMEET
-371 AETPDH
+371 ETQNNESADLQQGGNTVP
-377 DNSGPTITFKKGS
+377 ITFKKGS
-390 GSGFDNVT
+390 GNGFDNVT

-431 VLLYG
+431 VMLYG

-446 ESFAEELGFN
+446 ECFAEELGFN
-456 YSIIKGVEMG
+456 YSIIKAAEFGN
-466 HIYQDGVLDNLQRV
+466 IYQEGVLDNLQRL

-496 IEFIAPNP
+496 LEFLAPNVAEEE
-504 NGEGEDSNITQQ
+504 NTITAQT
-516 ISALFGMMNNCSKK
+516 SALFGMLNECSQK

-540 PDLIDQAIMRVG
+540 PDMIDQSIMRVG

-569 DIFIDHLKE
+569 DIFMDHLKD

-624 VDVLKYKNPTYS
+624 IDVLKYKNPTYS

>member
-1 MKFLSFFH
+1 M
-9 PIFSLFLSFFH
+9 
-20 PIFSLFL
+20 
-27 SFFHPMFSLE
+27 
-37 KMAQEFF
+37 Q
-44 SYSLLVCFKL
+44 
-54 NRDLCPINF
+54 
-63 KRIETFKKGEKIGK
+63 TFKKGEKIDK
-77 YVINSFIKKGI
+77 YVINSFVKKGA
-88 VAESYTVLGP
+88 VAESYTVLGS

-103 FMKVFDLRSIPRE
+103 FMKVYDFGKIPHE
-116 QLFEGKEVYEIQL
+116 QLFQGKEVYEIQL

-135 DENQNVIRYVDN
+135 DENQNVVRYVDN
-147 GEVRKGNQTFHYL
+147 GEVKKSNTVYHYL
-160 VTEFYRGVLL
+160 VTEFYRGTLL
-170 SEAVISEGPFDL
+170 LDAVRTDGRFDL

-215 LQELEDG
+215 LQELDDG

-233 ISYMVKGRPTFS
+233 ISYMVKGRPTF
-245 VEDLKPF
+245 VDEDLMPY
-252 FRAPETFRAV
+252 FRAPETFRSV

-273 ALLYFLIFG
+273 ALLYFLLFG
-282 KSPWEVDL
+282 KSPWEGMDL
-290 AAANGDKKLVADAV
+290 RVFEGDKQKIADAL

-314 ETEEV
+314 ETEDV

-356 PELAKKMEEENPNPQ
+356 PELAKRMEEEEAKPQ
-371 AETPDH
+371 AETQN
-377 DNSGPTITFKKGS
+377 NSGPTITFKKGS
-390 GSGFDNVT
+390 GNGFDNVT

-424 KLPAING
+424 KLPVING

-446 ESFAEELGFN
+446 NSFAEELGFN
-456 YSIIKGVEMG
+456 YTIIHGPEMG
-466 HIYQDGVLDNLQRV
+466 HIYQEGVLDNLQRM

-487 APFVLCFDE
+487 APFVICIDE
-496 IEFIAPNP
+496 LEFLAPNP
-504 NGEGEDSNITQQ
+504 NGEGEENVTPQ
-516 ISALFGMMNNCSKK
+516 ISALYGMMNGCSKK

-540 PDLIDQAIMRVG
+540 PDLIDQSIMRIG

-569 DIFIDHLKE
+569 DIFMDHLKD

-643 NKN
+643 NKSLK

>member
-1 MKFLSFFH
+1 M
-9 PIFSLFLSFFH
+9 
-20 PIFSLFL
+20 
-27 SFFHPMFSLE
+27 
-37 KMAQEFF
+37 Q
-44 SYSLLVCFKL
+44 
-54 NRDLCPINF
+54 
-63 KRIETFKKGEKIGK
+63 TFKKGEKVGK
-77 YVINSFIKKGI
+77 YVIHSFIKKGA

-103 FMKVFDLRSIPRE
+103 FMKIYDFGTIPHE
-116 QLFEGKEVYEIQL
+116 QLFQGKEVYEIQL
-129 CKELNT
+129 CKELSSAES
-135 DENQNVIRYVDN
+135 ENVVRYVDN
-147 GEVRKGNQTFHYL
+147 GEIRKGETRYHYL
-160 VTEFYRGVLL
+160 VTVYYRGELL
-170 SEAVISEGPFDL
+170 SDAVTKEGPFDL
-182 EDAVQITLCVL
+182 EDAAQITLCVL
-193 SGLSFIH
+193 GGLSYIH

-209 RPSNIM
+209 RPSNII
-215 LQELEDG
+215 LQELDDG
-222 MLMPTIIDLGH
+222 MLLPTIIDLGH
-233 ISYMVKGRPTFS
+233 ISYMVKGRPTFY

-252 FRAPETFRAV
+252 FRAPETFRSV

-273 ALLYFLIFG
+273 ALLYYLIFG
-282 KSPWEVDL
+282 KSPWETDL
-290 AAANGDKKLVADAV
+290 TACKGNKDKIRDAV
-304 KKARKQDLIL
+304 KKARRDDLVF
-314 ETEEV
+314 ETESV
-319 QLPDYM
+319 KLPDYM

-337 DDRFAS
+337 NDRFNSVAE
-343 AADFAQA
+343 FAQA
-350 LLEQVM
+350 LAEQIM
-356 PELAKKMEEENPNPQ
+356 PELAKQFEDTDPSDNDN
-371 AETPDH
+371 AEAQQQCV
-377 DNSGPTITFKKGS
+377 NAVQITFKKGS
-390 GSGFDNVT
+390 GNGFDMVT

-416 NPEKAKLY
+416 NPEKAKIY
-424 KLPAING
+424 QLPAING

-456 YSIIKGVEMG
+456 YSMIKAAEFGN
-466 HIYQDGVLDNLQRV
+466 IYQEGVLDNLQRL

-496 IEFIAPNP
+496 LEFLAPNP
-504 NGEGEDSNITQQ
+504 KAENEEVGVTAQ
-516 ISALFGMMNNCSKK
+516 ISTLFGMLNECSKK

-540 PDLIDQAIMRVG
+540 PDLIDQSIMRVG

-569 DIFIDHLKE
+569 DIFMDHLKD

>member
-1 MKFLSFFH
+1 M
-9 PIFSLFLSFFH
+9 
-20 PIFSLFL
+20 
-27 SFFHPMFSLE
+27 
-37 KMAQEFF
+37 Q
-44 SYSLLVCFKL
+44 
-54 NRDLCPINF
+54 
-63 KRIETFKKGEKIGK
+63 TFKKGEKIGK
-77 YVINSFIKKGI
+77 YVIHSFVKKGI
-88 VAESYTVLGP
+88 IAESYTVLGP

-103 FMKVFDLRSIPRE
+103 FMKMYDFRSIPRE
-116 QLFEGKEVYEIQL
+116 QLFEGKEVYEIHL

-135 DENQNVIRYVDN
+135 DDNANVIRYVDN
-147 GEVRKGNQTFHYL
+147 GEVRKGNAAYHYL

-170 SEAVISEGPFDL
+170 SEAVKEDGRFDL

-215 LQELEDG
+215 LQELDDG

-233 ISYMVKGRPTFS
+233 ISYMVKGRPTFID
-245 VEDLKPF
+245 EDLKPF
-252 FRAPETFRAV
+252 FRAPETFRSV

-273 ALLYFLIFG
+273 ALLYYLMFG
-282 KSPWEVDL
+282 MSPWEVGL
-290 AAANGDKKLVADAV
+290 EAVQSDKKKVADAV
-304 KKARKQDLIL
+304 KKARKQELIM
-314 ETEEV
+314 ETDEV
-319 QLPDYM
+319 KLPDYM
-325 KAILLKALAKKP
+325 KAILQKALAKKP
-337 DDRFAS
+337 EDRFAS
-343 AADFAQA
+343 AAEFAEA
-350 LLEQVM
+350 LLQQLMPHLAENQENNEQ
-356 PELAKKMEEENPNPQ
+356 PEANGNESQENN
-371 AETPDH
+371 
-377 DNSGPTITFKKGS
+377 GPVITFKKGS

-416 NPEKAKLY
+416 NPEKAELY
-424 KLPAING
+424 RLPAING

-446 ESFAEELGFN
+446 RSFAEELGFN
-456 YSIIKGVEMG
+456 YSVISGPEMG
-466 HIYQDGVLDNLQRV
+466 HIYQEGVLDNLQRV

-487 APFVLCFDE
+487 APFAICIDE
-496 IEFIAPNP
+496 LEFLAPNP
-504 NGEGEDSNITQQ
+504 NAEGEENVTPQ
-516 ISALFGMMNNCSKK
+516 ISALYGMMNGCSKK
-530 GILVVATTNR
+530 GIIVVATTNR
-540 PDLIDQAIMRVG
+540 PDLIDQSIMRVG

-569 DIFIDHLKE
+569 DIFMDHLKD
-578 RPCEE
+578 RPCEA

>member
-1 MKFLSFFH
+1 M
-9 PIFSLFLSFFH
+9 
-20 PIFSLFL
+20 
-27 SFFHPMFSLE
+27 
-37 KMAQEFF
+37 
-44 SYSLLVCFKL
+44 
-54 NRDLCPINF
+54 
-63 KRIETFKKGEKIGK
+63 ETFKKGEKIGK
-77 YVINSFIKKGI
+77 YVINSFIKKGM
-88 VAESYTVLGP
+88 VAESYAVLGS

-103 FMKVFDLRSIPRE
+103 FMKIYDMAKIPRE

-129 CKELNT
+129 CRELSSEKN
-135 DENQNVIRYVDN
+135 ENVVSFVDK
-147 GEVRKGNQTFHYL
+147 GEVRKGNANYHYL
-160 VTEFYRGVLL
+160 VTEFYRGDL
-170 SEAVISEGPFDL
+170 ISESVAKDGAFDL

-193 SGLSFIH
+193 NGLAFIH

-268 IFSTG
+268 LFSTG
-273 ALLYFLIFG
+273 ALLYYLIFA

-290 AAANGDKKLVADAV
+290 EATNGDKRKVAEAV
-304 KKARKQDLIL
+304 KKGRKQDLIL
-314 ETEEV
+314 ETENV
-319 QLPDYM
+319 KLPDYL

-337 DDRFAS
+337 EDRFAS
-343 AADFAQA
+343 AAEFAQA
-350 LLEQVM
+350 LFEQVM
-356 PELAKKMEEENPNPQ
+356 PELAKRMEDPEANVPQ
-371 AETPDH
+371 AEEH
-377 DNSGPTITFKKGS
+377 SQVNAGPVITIKKGS

-416 NPEKAKLY
+416 NPEKAQLY
-424 KLPAING
+424 KLPTING

-446 ESFAEELGFN
+446 SSFAEELGFN
-456 YSIIKGVEMG
+456 YTVIRGPEMG
-466 HIYQDGVLDNLQRV
+466 HIYQEGVLENLQRL

-487 APFVLCFDE
+487 APFVICIDE
-496 IEFIAPNP
+496 LEFVAPNP
-504 NGEGEDSNITQQ
+504 NAEGEENVTPQ
-516 ISALFGMMNNCSKK
+516 ISALYGMMNNCSKK

-540 PDLIDQAIMRVG
+540 PDLIDQSIMRIG

-569 DIFIDHLKE
+569 DIFREHLKD
-578 RPCEE
+578 RPCDE
-583 LDFDELAK
+583 LDFDELAR

-643 NKN
+643 NKV

>member
-1 MKFLSFFH
+1 M
-9 PIFSLFLSFFH
+9 
-20 PIFSLFL
+20 
-27 SFFHPMFSLE
+27 
-37 KMAQEFF
+37 
-44 SYSLLVCFKL
+44 
-54 NRDLCPINF
+54 
-63 KRIETFKKGEKIGK
+63 ETFKKGEKIGK

-98 DDMMY
+98 DDRMY

-129 CKELNT
+129 CKELNS
-135 DENQNVIRYVDN
+135 DENQNVVRYVDN
-147 GEVRKGNQTFHYL
+147 GEVKKSNTVYHYL
-160 VTEFYRGVLL
+160 VTEFYRGMILFD
-170 SEAVISEGPFDL
+170 AVRQEGPFDL

-209 RPSNIM
+209 RPTNIM

-233 ISYMVKGRPTFS
+233 ISYMVKGRPTFAD
-245 VEDLKPF
+245 EDLMPY

-273 ALLYFLIFG
+273 ALLYFLLFG
-282 KSPWEVDL
+282 KAPWDMMDLRPFTNDKQKIANEVR
-290 AAANGDKKLVADAV
+290 
-304 KKARKQDLIL
+304 KARKQDLVL
-314 ETEEV
+314 ETDKV
-319 QLPDYM
+319 KLPDYM
-325 KAILLKALAKKP
+325 KAILLKALAKRP
-337 DDRFAS
+337 NDRFAS
-343 AADFAQA
+343 AAEFAQA

-356 PELAKKMEEENPNPQ
+356 PELAKRMEEG
-371 AETPDH
+371 ETNASQPEEQGQV
-377 DNSGPTITFKKGS
+377 NSGPTITFKKGS

-424 KLPAING
+424 KLPTING

-456 YSIIKGVEMG
+456 YTIIRGPEMG
-466 HIYQDGVLDNLQRV
+466 HIYQEGVLDNLQRL

-487 APFVLCFDE
+487 APFVICIDE
-496 IEFIAPNP
+496 LEFVAPNP
-504 NGEGEDSNITQQ
+504 NAEGEENVTPQ
-516 ISALFGMMNNCSKK
+516 ISALYGMMNECSKK

-540 PDLIDQAIMRVG
+540 PDLIDQSIMRVG

-569 DIFIDHLKE
+569 DIFIDHLKD

-643 NKN
+643 NKK

>member
-1 MKFLSFFH
+1 M
-9 PIFSLFLSFFH
+9 
-20 PIFSLFL
+20 
-27 SFFHPMFSLE
+27 
-37 KMAQEFF
+37 
-44 SYSLLVCFKL
+44 
-54 NRDLCPINF
+54 
-63 KRIETFKKGEKIGK
+63 ETFKKGEKIGK

-98 DDMMY
+98 DDRMY
-103 FMKVFDLRSIPRE
+103 FMKMYELRSIPRE

-135 DENQNVIRYVDN
+135 DENQNVVRYVDN
-147 GEVRKGNQTFHYL
+147 GEVRKGNAIYHYL
-160 VTEFYRGVLL
+160 VTEFYRGTLL
-170 SEAVISEGPFDL
+170 LDAVRGEGRFDL

-193 SGLSFIH
+193 SGLAFIH

-215 LQELEDG
+215 LQELDDG

-233 ISYMVKGRPTFS
+233 ISYMVKGRPTF
-245 VEDLKPF
+245 VDEDLMPY

-282 KSPWEVDL
+282 KSPWEVLDL
-290 AAANGDKKLVADAV
+290 RVFEGDKQKIADAL
-304 KKARKQDLIL
+304 KKARKQDLVL
-314 ETEEV
+314 ETDEV
-319 QLPDYM
+319 KLPDYM

-337 DDRFAS
+337 EDRFGS
-343 AADFAQA
+343 AAEFAQA
-350 LLEQVM
+350 LYEQVM
-356 PELAKKMEEENPNPQ
+356 PELAKRMEEEDHST
-371 AETPDH
+371 ATPSDGQGQ

-466 HIYQDGVLDNLQRV
+466 HIYQEGVLDNLQRV

-496 IEFIAPNP
+496 LEFLAPNP
-504 NGEGEDSNITQQ
+504 NVEGEEGSITPQ
-516 ISALFGMMNNCSKK
+516 ISALFGMMNECSKK

-569 DIFIDHLKE
+569 DIFMDHLKD

-583 LDFDELAK
+583 LDFDELSR

-643 NKN
+643 NKV

>member
-1 MKFLSFFH
+1 M
-9 PIFSLFLSFFH
+9 
-20 PIFSLFL
+20 
-27 SFFHPMFSLE
+27 
-37 KMAQEFF
+37 
-44 SYSLLVCFKL
+44 
-54 NRDLCPINF
+54 
-63 KRIETFKKGEKIGK
+63 ETFKKGEKIGK

-88 VAESYTVLGP
+88 VAESYSVLGP

-103 FMKVFDLRSIPRE
+103 FMKVYDLGSIPHE

-135 DENQNVIRYVDN
+135 DENQNVVRYVDN
-147 GEVRKGNQTFHYL
+147 GEVKKGSTVYHYL
-160 VTEFYRGVLL
+160 VTEFYRGMLL
-170 SEAVISEGPFDL
+170 LDAVRQEGRFDL

-193 SGLSFIH
+193 SGLAFIH
-200 SRALIHNDI
+200 SCALIHNDI

-215 LQELEDG
+215 LQELDDG

-233 ISYMVKGRPTFS
+233 ISYMVKGRPTF
-245 VEDLKPF
+245 VDEDLMPY

-273 ALLYFLIFG
+273 ALLYFLLFG
-282 KSPWEVDL
+282 KAPWEGMDL
-290 AAANGDKKLVADAV
+290 RVLDGDKQKIADAV
-304 KKARKQDLIL
+304 KKARKQDLVL

-319 QLPDYM
+319 KLPDYM

-337 DDRFAS
+337 EDRFAS
-343 AADFAQA
+343 AGEFAQA
-350 LLEQVM
+350 LFEQVM
-356 PELAKKMEEENPNPQ
+356 PELAKMMEEEEGNATPQ
-371 AETPDH
+371 AEGQGQ

-398 GRDELKEQL
+398 GRDDLKEQL

-416 NPEKAKLY
+416 NPEKAKEY

-466 HIYQDGVLDNLQRV
+466 HIYQQGVLDNLQRV

-496 IEFIAPNP
+496 LEFIAPNP
-504 NGEGEDSNITQQ
+504 SGEGEDSNITPQ

-540 PDLIDQAIMRVG
+540 PDLIDQAIMRIG

-569 DIFIDHLKE
+569 DIFMAHLKD

-643 NKN
+643 NKS

>member
-1 MKFLSFFH
+1 M
-9 PIFSLFLSFFH
+9 
-20 PIFSLFL
+20 
-27 SFFHPMFSLE
+27 
-37 KMAQEFF
+37 
-44 SYSLLVCFKL
+44 
-54 NRDLCPINF
+54 
-63 KRIETFKKGEKIGK
+63 ETFKKGEKIGK
-77 YVINSFIKKGI
+77 YVINSFIKKGA

-103 FMKVFDLRSIPRE
+103 FMKVYDFGSIPHE
-116 QLFEGKEVYEIQL
+116 QLFEGKEVYEIHL

-135 DENQNVIRYVDN
+135 DENKNVVRYVDN
-147 GEVRKGNQTFHYL
+147 GEVKKGKTVYHYL
-160 VTEFYRGVLL
+160 VTEFYRGVTLYD
-170 SEAVISEGPFDL
+170 AVRNEGRFDL

-193 SGLSFIH
+193 TGLSYIH

-215 LQELEDG
+215 LQELDDG

-233 ISYMVKGRPTFS
+233 ISYMVKGRPTF
-245 VEDLKPF
+245 VDEDLMPY
-252 FRAPETFRAV
+252 FRAPETFRSV

-273 ALLYFLIFG
+273 ALLYFLLFG
-282 KSPWEVDL
+282 KSPWEDMDL
-290 AAANGDKKLVADAV
+290 RTFDGDKQKIADAV

-314 ETEEV
+314 ETDEV
-319 QLPDYM
+319 KLPDYM

-337 DDRFAS
+337 GNRFGS
-343 AADFAQA
+343 AAEFAQDM
-350 LLEQVM
+350 LEKVM
-356 PELAKKMEEENPNPQ
+356 PEMAIMMEDEEANPQ
-371 AETPDH
+371 AVQQGQECE
-377 DNSGPTITFKKGS
+377 GPTITFKKGS

-407 RKEVLFALQ
+407 RKEVLFALH
-416 NPEKAKLY
+416 NPEKAAQY
-424 KLPAING
+424 RLPAING

-446 ESFAEELGFN
+446 KSFAEELGFN
-456 YSIIKGVEMG
+456 YTIIHGPEMG
-466 HIYQDGVLDNLQRV
+466 HIYQDGVLDNLQRL

-487 APFVLCFDE
+487 APFVICIDE
-496 IEFIAPNP
+496 LEFVAPNP
-504 NGEGEDSNITQQ
+504 NAEGEENVTPQ
-516 ISALFGMMNNCSKK
+516 ISALYGMMNECSKK

-540 PDLIDQAIMRVG
+540 PDLIDQSIMRVG

-569 DIFIDHLKE
+569 DIFMEHLKE

-583 LDFDELAK
+583 IDYDELARL
-591 MSDDFNAGD
+591 SDDFNAGD
-600 ITEAVNEAAMTAA
+600 IAEAVNEAAMTAA
-613 YNDVPISQKIL
+613 YNGVPISQKIL

>member
-1 MKFLSFFH
+1 M
-9 PIFSLFLSFFH
+9 
-20 PIFSLFL
+20 
-27 SFFHPMFSLE
+27 
-37 KMAQEFF
+37 
-44 SYSLLVCFKL
+44 
-54 NRDLCPINF
+54 
-63 KRIETFKKGEKIGK
+63 ETFKKGEKIGK
-77 YVINSFIKKGI
+77 YVIDSFIKKGV

-103 FMKVFDLRSIPRE
+103 FMKVFDLKSIPHE
-116 QLFEGKEVYEIQL
+116 QLFEGKEVYEIHL

-147 GEVRKGNQTFHYL
+147 GEVKKGNQTFHYL
-160 VTEFYRGVLL
+160 VTEFYRGISLL
-170 SEAVISEGPFDL
+170 DAVKQDGRFDL
-182 EDAVQITLCVL
+182 EDAVQIILCVL

-215 LQELEDG
+215 LQELDDG

-233 ISYMVKGRPTFS
+233 ISYMVQGRPTFS
-245 VEDLKPF
+245 VEDLMPY

-282 KSPWEVDL
+282 KSPWEMMDL
-290 AAANGDKKLVADAV
+290 RNVRDKKKIADAV
-304 KKARKQDLIL
+304 KKARMQDLIL

-319 QLPDYM
+319 KLPDYV
-325 KAILLKALAKKP
+325 KVILQKALAKRP
-337 DDRFAS
+337 NDRFAS
-343 AADFAQA
+343 AAEFAQA

-356 PELAKKMEEENPNPQ
+356 PELAKRIEEDETNPQ
-371 AETPDH
+371 AEAQSQ
-377 DNSGPTITFKKGS
+377 DNSGPTITIRKGS

-416 NPEKAKLY
+416 NPEKAKMY
-424 KLPAING
+424 KLPTING

-446 ESFAEELGFN
+446 SSFAEELGFN
-456 YSIIKGVEMG
+456 YTIIRGPEMG

-487 APFVLCFDE
+487 APFVICIDE
-496 IEFIAPNP
+496 LEFLAPNP
-504 NGEGEDSNITQQ
+504 NAEGEENVTPQ
-516 ISALFGMMNNCSKK
+516 ISALYGMMNECSKK

-540 PDLIDQAIMRVG
+540 PDLIDQSIMRIG

-569 DIFIDHLKE
+569 DIFIDHLKD
-578 RPCEE
+578 RPAEE

-600 ITEAVNEAAMTAA
+600 IAEAVNEAAMTAA

-624 VDVLKYKNPTYS
+624 IDVLKYKNPTYS

-643 NKN
+643 NKK

>member
-1 MKFLSFFH
+1 M
-9 PIFSLFLSFFH
+9 
-20 PIFSLFL
+20 
-27 SFFHPMFSLE
+27 
-37 KMAQEFF
+37 Q
-44 SYSLLVCFKL
+44 
-54 NRDLCPINF
+54 
-63 KRIETFKKGEKIGK
+63 TFKKGEKIGK
-77 YVINSFIKKGI
+77 YVINSFIKKGA

-103 FMKVFDLRSIPRE
+103 FMKIYELQRIPHE

-135 DENQNVIRYVDN
+135 EENQNVVRYVDN
-147 GEVRKGNQTFHYL
+147 GEVKKSNIVYHYL
-160 VTEFYRGVLL
+160 VTEFYRGMLL
-170 SEAVISEGPFDL
+170 LDAVRQDGRFDL
-182 EDAVQITLCVL
+182 EDAVQITFCVL

-215 LQELEDG
+215 LQELDDG

-233 ISYMVKGRPTFS
+233 ISYMVKGRPTFAD
-245 VEDLKPF
+245 EDLMPY
-252 FRAPETFRAV
+252 FRAPETFRSV

-273 ALLYFLIFG
+273 ALLYFLMFG
-282 KSPWEVDL
+282 KSPWEDMDL
-290 AAANGDKKLVADAV
+290 RTLNGDKKKIADAV
-304 KKARKQDLIL
+304 KKARKQDLVL
-314 ETEEV
+314 ETDEV
-319 QLPDYM
+319 KLPDYM

-337 DDRFAS
+337 EDRFGS
-343 AADFAQA
+343 AAEFAQD
-350 LLEQVM
+350 LMEKVM
-356 PELAKKMEEENPNPQ
+356 PELAKRIEETETNAPQ
-371 AETPDH
+371 AEEH
-377 DNSGPTITFKKGS
+377 GQVNSGPVITFKKGS

-407 RKEVLFALQ
+407 RKEVLFALH

-466 HIYQDGVLDNLQRV
+466 HIYQDGVLDNLQRI

-496 IEFIAPNP
+496 LEFVAPNP
-504 NGEGEDSNITQQ
+504 NTTGEEGNITPQ
-516 ISALFGMMNNCSKK
+516 ISAFFGMLNECSKK

-569 DIFIDHLKE
+569 DIFMDHLKE

-591 MSDDFNAGD
+591 MSGDFNAGD

-624 VDVLKYKNPTYS
+624 IDVLKYKNPTYS

-643 NKN
+643 NKC

>member
-1 MKFLSFFH
+1 M
-9 PIFSLFLSFFH
+9 
-20 PIFSLFL
+20 
-27 SFFHPMFSLE
+27 
-37 KMAQEFF
+37 Q
-44 SYSLLVCFKL
+44 
-54 NRDLCPINF
+54 
-63 KRIETFKKGEKIGK
+63 TFKKGEKIGK
-77 YVINSFIKKGI
+77 YVINSFIKKGA
-88 VAESYTVLGP
+88 VAESYSALGP

-103 FMKVFDLRSIPRE
+103 FMKIYELQSIPRE

-129 CKELNT
+129 CKELNS
-135 DENQNVIRYVDN
+135 DDYANVVRYVDN
-147 GEVRKGNQTFHYL
+147 GEVKKGNKVYHYL
-160 VTEFYRGVLL
+160 VTEFYRGMSLL
-170 SEAVISEGPFDL
+170 DAVRKDGRFDL

-215 LQELEDG
+215 LQELDDG

-233 ISYMVKGRPTFS
+233 ISYMVKGRPTFAD
-245 VEDLKPF
+245 EDLMPY

-273 ALLYFLIFG
+273 ALLYFLMFG
-282 KSPWEVDL
+282 KAPWEDL
-290 AAANGDKKLVADAV
+290 DLRTLDGDKKKIADAV
-304 KKARKQDLIL
+304 KKARKQDLVL
-314 ETEEV
+314 ETDEV
-319 QLPDYM
+319 KLPDYM
-325 KAILLKALAKKP
+325 KAILMKALAKKP
-337 DDRFAS
+337 EDRFGS
-343 AADFAQA
+343 AAEFAQD
-350 LLEQVM
+350 LIQQVR
-356 PELAKKMEEENPNPQ
+356 PELAKRMEENETNAPQ
-371 AETPDH
+371 TEDH
-377 DNSGPTITFKKGS
+377 DQVNTGPVITFKKGS

-416 NPEKAKLY
+416 NPEKAQKY

-466 HIYQDGVLDNLQRV
+466 HIYQEGVLDNLQRI

-496 IEFIAPNP
+496 LEFVAPNP
-504 NGEGEDSNITQQ
+504 NPVSEEGNITPQ
-516 ISALFGMMNNCSKK
+516 ITAFFGMLNHCSEK

-569 DIFIDHLKE
+569 DIFMDHLKD

-643 NKN
+643 NKS

>member
-1 MKFLSFFH
+1 M
-9 PIFSLFLSFFH
+9 
-20 PIFSLFL
+20 
-27 SFFHPMFSLE
+27 
-37 KMAQEFF
+37 
-44 SYSLLVCFKL
+44 
-54 NRDLCPINF
+54 
-63 KRIETFKKGEKIGK
+63 ETFKKGEKVGK
-77 YVINSFIKKGI
+77 YVIHSFIKKGI
-88 VAESYTVLGP
+88 VAESYTALGP

-103 FMKVFDLRSIPRE
+103 FMKIYDFRSIPHE
-116 QLFEGKEVYEIQL
+116 QLFEGKEVYEIHL

-147 GEVRKGNQTFHYL
+147 GEMKKGDKVYHYL
-160 VTEFYRGVLL
+160 VTEFYRGKSLFA
-170 SEAVISEGPFDL
+170 AVREEGCFDL

-200 SRALIHNDI
+200 SRAMIHNDI

-233 ISYMVKGRPTFS
+233 ISYMVKGRPTF
-245 VEDLKPF
+245 VDEDLMPY

-282 KSPWEVDL
+282 KSPWEAMDL
-290 AAANGDKKLVADAV
+290 RTLEGDKKRIADEV
-304 KKARKQDLIL
+304 KKARKQDLVL

-319 QLPDYM
+319 KLPDYM
-325 KAILLKALAKKP
+325 KAILQKALAKKP
-337 DDRFAS
+337 EDRFAS
-343 AADFAQA
+343 AAEFAQD
-350 LLEQVM
+350 LFDKVM
-356 PELAKKMEEENPNPQ
+356 PELAKRMEEEEAKPQ
-371 AETPDH
+371 AEQQSQE
-377 DNSGPTITFKKGS
+377 NNGPIITFRKGS
-390 GSGFDNVT
+390 GNGFDNVT

-416 NPEKAKLY
+416 HPEKAKLY
-424 KLPAING
+424 KLPSING

-456 YSIIKGVEMG
+456 YTIIRGPEMG
-466 HIYQDGVLDNLQRV
+466 HIYQEGVLDNLQRL

-487 APFVLCFDE
+487 APFVICIDE
-496 IEFIAPNP
+496 LEFVAPNP
-504 NGEGEDSNITQQ
+504 NAEGEENVTPQ
-516 ISALFGMMNNCSKK
+516 ISALYGMMNECSKK

-540 PDLIDQAIMRVG
+540 PDLIDQSIMRIG

-569 DIFIDHLKE
+569 DIFMAHLKE

-591 MSDDFNAGD
+591 LSDDFNAGD

-643 NKN
+643 NKGKA

>member
-1 MKFLSFFH
+1 M
-9 PIFSLFLSFFH
+9 
-20 PIFSLFL
+20 
-27 SFFHPMFSLE
+27 
-37 KMAQEFF
+37 
-44 SYSLLVCFKL
+44 
-54 NRDLCPINF
+54 
-63 KRIETFKKGEKIGK
+63 ETFKKGEKIGK

-88 VAESYTVLGP
+88 VAESYSVLGP

-103 FMKVFDLRSIPRE
+103 FMKVYDIGSIPHE

-135 DENQNVIRYVDN
+135 SDNANVVRYVDN
-147 GEVRKGNQTFHYL
+147 GEVRKGNTVYHYL
-160 VTEFYRGVLL
+160 VTEFYRGMLL
-170 SEAVISEGPFDL
+170 LDAVRQDGRFDL

-193 SGLSFIH
+193 GGLAFIH
-200 SRALIHNDI
+200 SCALIHNDI

-233 ISYMVKGRPTFS
+233 ISYMVKGRPTFAD
-245 VEDLKPF
+245 EDLMPY

-282 KSPWEVDL
+282 KSPWEDMDL
-290 AAANGDKKLVADAV
+290 RELDGDKQKIADAV
-304 KKARKQDLIL
+304 KKARKQDLVL
-314 ETEEV
+314 ETDEV
-319 QLPDYM
+319 KLPDYM

-337 DDRFAS
+337 EDRFAS
-343 AADFAQA
+343 AGEFAQA
-350 LLEQVM
+350 LFEQVM
-356 PELAKKMEEENPNPQ
+356 PELAKRIEEEQTNGNPQ
-371 AETPDH
+371 GEPQGQ
-377 DNSGPTITFKKGS
+377 DNSTPVITIKKGS

-398 GRDELKEQL
+398 GRNELKEQL

-416 NPEKAKLY
+416 NPEKAKAY
-424 KLPAING
+424 KLPTING

-446 ESFAEELGFN
+446 SSFAEELGYN
-456 YSIIKGVEMG
+456 YTIIRGPEMG
-466 HIYQDGVLDNLQRV
+466 HIYQEGVLDNLQRV

-487 APFVLCFDE
+487 APFVICIDE
-496 IEFIAPNP
+496 LEFLAPNP
-504 NGEGEDSNITQQ
+504 NAEGEENVTPQ
-516 ISALFGMMNNCSKK
+516 ISALYGMMNHCSKK

-540 PDLIDQAIMRVG
+540 PDLIDQSIMRIG

-569 DIFIDHLKE
+569 DIFMAHLKD
-578 RPCEE
+578 RPCEDI
-583 LDFDELAK
+583 DFDELAR

-643 NKN
+643 NKC

>member
-1 MKFLSFFH
+1 M
-9 PIFSLFLSFFH
+9 
-20 PIFSLFL
+20 
-27 SFFHPMFSLE
+27 
-37 KMAQEFF
+37 
-44 SYSLLVCFKL
+44 
-54 NRDLCPINF
+54 
-63 KRIETFKKGEKIGK
+63 ETFKKGEKIGK
-77 YVINSFIKKGI
+77 YVINSFIKKGA
-88 VAESYTVLGP
+88 VAESYSVLGP
-98 DDMMY
+98 DDMLY
-103 FMKVFDLRSIPRE
+103 FMKVYDLGSIPHE

-135 DENQNVIRYVDN
+135 DENQNVVRYVDN
-147 GEVRKGNQTFHYL
+147 GEVKKGNAVYHYL
-160 VTEFYRGVLL
+160 VTEFYRGMLL
-170 SEAVISEGPFDL
+170 LDAVRQEGRFDL
-182 EDAVQITLCVL
+182 EDAIQITLCVL
-193 SGLSFIH
+193 SGLAFIH
-200 SRALIHNDI
+200 SCALIHNDI

-215 LQELEDG
+215 LQELDDG

-233 ISYMVKGRPTFS
+233 ISYMVKGRPTFAD
-245 VEDLKPF
+245 EDLMPY

-282 KSPWEVDL
+282 KAPWEDL
-290 AAANGDKKLVADAV
+290 DLRALDGDKQKIADAV
-304 KKARKQDLIL
+304 KKARKQNLVL
-314 ETEEV
+314 ETDEV
-319 QLPDYM
+319 KLPDYM

-337 DDRFAS
+337 EDRFAS
-343 AADFAQA
+343 AGEFAQA
-350 LLEQVM
+350 LFEQVM
-356 PELAKKMEEENPNPQ
+356 PELAKLMEEDESNATPQ
-371 AETPDH
+371 AEGQEQ

-416 NPEKAKLY
+416 NPEKAKSY

-466 HIYQDGVLDNLQRV
+466 HIYQQGVLDNLQRV

-496 IEFIAPNP
+496 LEFIAPNP
-504 NGEGEDSNITQQ
+504 NAEGEEGNITPQ
-516 ISALFGMMNNCSKK
+516 ISAFFGMLNNCSKK

-540 PDLIDQAIMRVG
+540 PDLIDQSIMRIG

-569 DIFIDHLKE
+569 DIFMAHLKD
-578 RPCEE
+578 RPCDE
-583 LDFDELAK
+583 LDYDELARL
-591 MSDDFNAGD
+591 SDDFNAGD

>member
-1 MKFLSFFH
+1 M
-9 PIFSLFLSFFH
+9 
-20 PIFSLFL
+20 
-27 SFFHPMFSLE
+27 
-37 KMAQEFF
+37 Q
-44 SYSLLVCFKL
+44 
-54 NRDLCPINF
+54 
-63 KRIETFKKGEKIGK
+63 TFKKGEKIGK
-77 YVINSFIKKGI
+77 YVIHSFVKKGA

-103 FMKVFDLRSIPRE
+103 FMKIYDFRSIPRE

-135 DENQNVIRYVDN
+135 DENQNVVRYVDN
-147 GEVRKGNQTFHYL
+147 GEVRKGNANYHYL
-160 VTEFYRGVLL
+160 VTEFYRGTLL
-170 SEAVISEGPFDL
+170 LDAVREDGRFDL

-193 SGLSFIH
+193 TGLTFIH

-215 LQELEDG
+215 LQEMEDG

-233 ISYMVKGRPTFS
+233 ISYMVKGRPTFAD
-245 VEDLKPF
+245 EDLMPY
-252 FRAPETFRAV
+252 FRAPETFRSV

-282 KSPWEVDL
+282 KSPWEEMDL
-290 AAANGDKKLVADAV
+290 RTLEGDKQKIADAV
-304 KKARKQDLIL
+304 KKARKKDLVL

-319 QLPDYM
+319 QLPDYL

-337 DDRFAS
+337 EDRFAS
-343 AADFAQA
+343 AAEFAQA
-350 LLEQVM
+350 LYEQVM
-356 PELAKKMEEENPNPQ
+356 PELAKRMEDETTNAAPQ
-371 AETPDH
+371 EDAQNQ

-424 KLPAING
+424 RLPAING

-496 IEFIAPNP
+496 LEFIAPNP

-516 ISALFGMMNNCSKK
+516 ISALFGMMNECSKK

-569 DIFIDHLKE
+569 DIFMDHLKD

-624 VDVLKYKNPTYS
+624 IDVLKYKNPTYS

-643 NKN
+643 NKA

>member
-1 MKFLSFFH
+1 MPKY
-9 PIFSLFLSFFH
+9 FSR
-20 PIFSLFL
+20 
-27 SFFHPMFSLE
+27 M
-37 KMAQEFF
+37 Q
-44 SYSLLVCFKL
+44 
-54 NRDLCPINF
+54 
-63 KRIETFKKGEKIGK
+63 TFKKGEKIGK
-77 YVINSFIKKGI
+77 YVIHSFIKKGI

-103 FMKVFDLRSIPRE
+103 FMKVYDFRSIPRE
-116 QLFEGKEVYEIQL
+116 QLFEGKEVYEIHL

-135 DENQNVIRYVDN
+135 DESANVIRYVDN
-147 GEVRKGNQTFHYL
+147 GEVRKGNATYHYL
-160 VTEFYRGVLL
+160 VTEFYRGMLL
-170 SEAVISEGPFDL
+170 SEAVKTDGQFDL

-193 SGLSFIH
+193 AGLSFIH

-233 ISYMVKGRPTFS
+233 ISYMVKGRPTFTD
-245 VEDLKPF
+245 EDLKPF
-252 FRAPETFRAV
+252 FRAPETFRSV

-282 KSPWEVDL
+282 HSPWEVDL
-290 AAANGDKKLVADAV
+290 QAVEGDKKATADAV
-304 KKARKQDLIL
+304 KKARKQELVL
-314 ETEEV
+314 ETDEV
-319 QLPDYM
+319 KIPDYM

-343 AADFAQA
+343 ATEFGQA
-350 LLEQVM
+350 LMQQLM
-356 PELAKKMEEENPNPQ
+356 PQLTDTPEGQDKMPSNLNNL
-371 AETPDH
+371 PDNTAAPAT
-377 DNSGPTITFKKGS
+377 NSPVITIKKGS
-390 GSGFDNVT
+390 GNGFDNVT
-398 GRDELKEQL
+398 GRDDLKEQL
-407 RKEVLFALQ
+407 RKEVLFAMQ

-456 YSIIKGVEMG
+456 YTIIKGVELG
-466 HIYQDGVLDNLQRV
+466 HIYQEGVLDHLQRI
-480 FDAAEIK
+480 FDAAELK

-496 IEFIAPNP
+496 LEFVAPNP
-504 NGEGEDSNITQQ
+504 NADGEESSITPQ
-516 ISALFGMMNNCSKK
+516 ISAFFSMLNGCSNK

-540 PDLIDQAIMRVG
+540 PDLVDQSIMRVG

-569 DIFIDHLKE
+569 DIFMDHLKD
-578 RPCEE
+578 RPCEDI
-583 LDFDELAK
+583 DFDELAR

-624 VDVLKYKNPTYS
+624 IDVLKYKNPTYS

-643 NKN
+643 NKG